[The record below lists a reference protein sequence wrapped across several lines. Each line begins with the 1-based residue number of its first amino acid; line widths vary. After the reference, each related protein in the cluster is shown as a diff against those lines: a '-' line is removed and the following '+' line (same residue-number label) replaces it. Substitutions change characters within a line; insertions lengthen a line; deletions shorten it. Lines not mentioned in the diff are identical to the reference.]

1 MSRIFISYRR
11 VDSPAEAGRI
21 YDYLEKTF
29 GQSSIF
35 KDVDAIDFGDDFRNR
50 IQQAVGQCEIL
61 LAVIGKTWLQVLQAK
76 TATNQTDWVKLEI
89 ETALARD
96 IRVIPVLLDGVDMPA
111 SEDLPSSLQP
121 LTYRNAARVRHDPD
135 FRSDMARLQK
145 RIESNLSP
153 LTPPQGQAT
162 WAERLSAITQP
173 ITNYIWLS
181 AINQSFFPKPS
192 PRPLLNSGGG
202 GGGERPN
209 TKESQ
214 GRTTLAFEP
223 GRSKKSERPS
233 TKDGQGAILPKPSAD
248 SFLTSGLEKY
258 NAKDYHGAIAD
269 YDTAIRLNPDFAM
282 AYSGRGNAKKDLGD
296 RKGALADYDTA
307 IRLDPDFAIAYNNR
321 GAAKRDLGD
330 KQGAIVDY
338 DTAIR
343 LNPDFAMAYS
353 GRGNAKKD
361 LGDRKGALADYDTAI
376 RLNPNFADAY
386 SGRGAAKK
394 DLGDKQGAIADYLE
408 AAKLYQRQ
416 GNTVWFNH
424 AMNDVKKLQN

>member
-1 MSRIFISYRR
+1 
-11 VDSPAEAGRI
+11 
-21 YDYLEKTF
+21 
-29 GQSSIF
+29 
-35 KDVDAIDFGDDFRNR
+35 
-50 IQQAVGQCEIL
+50 
-61 LAVIGKTWLQVLQAK
+61 VLQAK

-321 GAAKRDLGD
+321 GAAK
-330 KQGAIVDY
+330 
-338 DTAIR
+338 
-343 LNPDFAMAYS
+343 
-353 GRGNAKKD
+353 KD